1 MEKRMYE
8 LMDNTEEKLVKKI
21 MENLKIPTLEDFKN
35 AFFDEIKKVG
45 IHETEEYIEEVFDP
59 DSDIYS
65 DGMYCY
71 ELYDILNLINK
82 DFFGNHTLYMEMNS
96 DYGIVCDLIDKLNP
110 EIGEILDTCTMELS
124 YDYRQYFTNDKD
136 IDALAEDYHD
146 QLEKELSI
154 EELKA
159 FIFQL

>member
-1 MEKRMYE
+1 MEKRLYE
-8 LMDNTEEKLVKKI
+8 LTDNTEELIKKI
-21 MENLKIPTLEDFKN
+21 VENLKIPTFEDFKN
-35 AFFDEIKKVG
+35 SFFDEIKKVG

-82 DFFGNHTLYMEMNS
+82 DFFGNHTLYMEINS

-110 EIGEILDTCTMELS
+110 AIGEILDTCTMELS

-146 QLEKELSI
+146 QLERELSI